1 MVEKKRYS
9 FFITE
14 PQAKALK
21 RLKEIEGTSE
31 GESIRQAL
39 NEYLER
45 KGVLDMP
52 TRRRASRR
60 S

>member
-39 NEYLER
+39 RY
-45 KGVLDMP
+45 
-52 TRRRASRR
+52 
-60 S
+60 